1 MSPDSFD
8 VQRARRETPGAGRV
22 VHLNNAGAALVPE
35 PVLDACVGH
44 LHREAV
50 TGGYEAAEEADEK
63 LRGTYRAIA
72 RLLGCRP
79 AEVALTS
86 SATRAW
92 DMAFY
97 SLDFSAGDRIL
108 TSRASYASN
117 YLAFL
122 QVARRTGARV
132 EVVESDPEGALDV
145 DDLEHRLE
153 DDVRLVALTHV
164 PTNGG
169 LVNPAAAVGARTR
182 EAGVPFLLDAC
193 QSAGQIPLAVEDLG
207 CDFLAATSRKYL
219 RGPRGMGFLYVRRE
233 VAEALEPP
241 LVDLHSAEWVSPD
254 RYELR
259 PGARRFEQWERNY
272 AGQLGLK
279 AAVEYALGWGLAEI
293 RDRVVALA
301 AELRSRLGELEGV
314 TVRDLG
320 RVRCGIV
327 TFQPAGME
335 AEDVKAALRERG
347 INVSVAPRS
356 STLLDSEA
364 RDLPDLVRASVHYYN
379 TEEELETLSG
389 ALREIL

>member
-8 VQRARRETPGAGRV
+8 VQRARRETPGAEHV
-22 VHLNNAGAALVPE
+22 LHLNNAGAALVPG
-35 PVLDACVGH
+35 PVLHACVDY
-44 LHREAV
+44 LRREAV
-50 TGGYEAAEEADEK
+50 TGGYEAAEEAEEQ
-63 LRGTYRAIA
+63 LHGTYRAIA

-79 AEVALTS
+79 GEVALTS

-92 DMAFY
+92 DMSFY

-122 QVARRTGARV
+122 QVARRAGARV
-132 EVVESDPEGALDV
+132 EVVESDPSGALDV
-145 DDLEHRLE
+145 DDLERRLD

-193 QSAGQIPLAVEDLG
+193 QSAGQLPLAVEELG

-219 RGPRGMGFLYVRRE
+219 RGPRGMGFLYVRQE

-241 LVDLHSAEWVSPD
+241 MVDLHSAEWVAPD

-301 AELRSRLGELEGV
+301 ADLRARLGEMDGV

-327 TFQPAGME
+327 TFQPAGTGAGE
-335 AEDVKAALRERG
+335 VKAALRERG

-379 TEEELETLSG
+379 TEEELEALCG